1 MGYLLFGLAIID
13 GFLAYK
19 TGNVWMGF
27 LSGFMLAMGVSNFI
41 IQDLKHIIE
50 EMLK

>member
-19 TGNVWMGF
+19 TQSVFTGF
-27 LSGFMLAMGVSNFI
+27 LSGFMLATGIANFV

>member
-19 TGNVWMGF
+19 TGSVWTGF
-27 LSGFMLAMGVSNFI
+27 LSGFMFATGIANFV
-41 IQDLKHIIE
+41 IQDLKRMIE
-50 EMLK
+50 EILK